1 MAFRLP
7 RRPNRGHA
15 WLGGRGGF
23 VAAALLIAFAGSAI
37 RIAEAQVVVGDNRAP
52 SVSVDNSVLD
62 SLGPS
67 PTLPQYFG
75 ARAPSAPRMT
85 PPATTAT
92 RSATSHHTQKR
103 RVASQRSK
111 PRAEAVSHRRVATA
125 EKPHSSLNEVI
136 HLKPPVASVAPVPSS
151 SALAQTTKPAQQ
163 QATTKVSGTTQ
174 QKLEA
179 LASPVP
185 KPAPLPPLPT
195 TGEIPTTPALPPQ
208 PAHDVTPTPAS
219 TPAAAAPTQNVA
231 AVPAPATTAPVPA
244 PAPAETAATTP
255 PPTPAPAPVTSAAPV
270 TSTTPTPLTPSAP
283 ATSPAVAAA
292 AAPSP
297 AAPPVQMAAATTT
310 GNGISAINF
319 GAGVTDLSSG
329 PQPALDAIA
338 ARLIADD
345 NLRVQVVAHATG
357 KPDDAM
363 EARRVSL
370 ARAVAV
376 RAYLID
382 KGVRSLRID
391 VRALG
396 NRADDGPV
404 ADQVDLM
411 LVSQ

>member
-15 WLGGRGGF
+15 RRSGGGGF
-23 VAAALLIAFAGSAI
+23 VAAALLGVMALGGGAI
-37 RIAEAQVVVGDNRAP
+37 RVADAQVVVGDNKLP

-75 ARAPSAPRMT
+75 ARAPSETRASR
-85 PPATTAT
+85 PPAAPT
-92 RSATSHHTQKR
+92 RSTTSERPQKR
-103 RVASQRSK
+103 RVASHRPK
-111 PRAEAVSHRRVATA
+111 PHAELAPHRRVAAA
-125 EKPHSSLNEVI
+125 EKSHSSLNEVI
-136 HLKPPVASVAPVPSS
+136 HLTSPGAAHVASAAPAPSPS
-151 SALAQTTKPAQQ
+151 AAERTIRPVEEHAATKISETTRQKLDALAT
-163 QATTKVSGTTQ
+163 
-174 QKLEA
+174 
-179 LASPVP
+179 PVP
-185 KPAPLPPLPT
+185 KPEPLPPLPT
-195 TGEIPTTPALPPQ
+195 TGEIPSTPALPAQ
-208 PAHDVTPTPAS
+208 PAHEVT
-219 TPAAAAPTQNVA
+219 
-231 AVPAPATTAPVPA
+231 ATPA
-244 PAPAETAATTP
+244 PAPAKETAAAP
-255 PPTPAPAPVTSAAPV
+255 APAPTPAP
-270 TSTTPTPLTPSAP
+270 TTN
-283 ATSPAVAAA
+283 VAAA
-292 AAPSP
+292 PAPAPSP
-297 AAPPVQMAAATTT
+297 APPPVAAATPAPPAPKETAAASPPAAAPVQMAAATTT
-310 GNGISAINF
+310 GNGLSAIRF
-319 GAGVTDLSSG
+319 GAGVTDLPAG

-338 ARLIADD
+338 ARMAADD